1 MRTALE
7 MIIRRWEIR
16 RHMDDLFT
24 VILAGGSGTRFW
36 PASRKARPKQLLP
49 IGRDPDQSLIAA
61 TVRRIEALCP
71 PERTL
76 IATGAHLL
84 QPTRRALS
92 WLPESSF
99 LGEPIP
105 KNTAPCIAWASA
117 IARRRNPNALVM
129 VLPSDHHISDV
140 SAFHDALSQALLS
153 AVVGP
158 ITTIGILP
166 SRPDTGYGY
175 IEAGEDFGA
184 GLMRVVRFVEK
195 PTLERAEEYVA
206 GGRHF
211 WNAGMFFF
219 RASVMLEAIEE
230 HAPEIAAGVARIEA
244 AAGRGADA
252 EAAETARAFDEMP
265 AISIDY
271 AVMEKVTPM
280 NVVVS
285 SFGWSDLGSWES
297 AWELADKDA
306 DGNAAPP
313 GAVLVESRNNLVRD
327 LSSHAR
333 SKRVAL
339 VGVEDL
345 CVVETDDALLVI
357 PRARSQDVRHV
368 VAELGKRG
376 EDEWL

>member
-1 MRTALE
+1 
-7 MIIRRWEIR
+7 
-16 RHMDDLFT
+16 MDDLFA

-36 PASRKARPKQLLP
+36 PASRKARPKQLLS
-49 IGRDPDQSLIAA
+49 IGRDAEQSLIAA

-84 QPTRRALS
+84 EATKKALP

-99 LGEPIP
+99 LGEPIAR
-105 KNTAPCIAWASA
+105 NTAPCIAWASA

-129 VLPSDHHISDV
+129 VLPSDHDIGNV
-140 SAFHDALSQALLS
+140 TAFHDALSQALLS
-153 AVVGP
+153 AVQGP
-158 ITTIGILP
+158 ITTIGIEP
-166 SRPDTGYGY
+166 TRPETGYGY

-195 PTLERAEEYVA
+195 PTRELAEEYLA

-219 RASVMLEAIEE
+219 RASVMLDEIEK
-230 HAPEIAAGVARIEA
+230 HAPEIAAGVGRIEA
-244 AAGRGADA
+244 AAERGAEA
-252 EAAETARAFDEMP
+252 EAAETAGAFAEMP
-265 AISIDY
+265 GISIDY
-271 AVMEKVTPM
+271 AVMEKLAAM

-297 AWELADKDA
+297 AWELSDKDA
-306 DGNAAPP
+306 AGNAAPAS
-313 GAVLVESRNNLVRD
+313 AVLVDAKNNLVRD
-327 LSSHAR
+327 LSSHA
-333 SKRVAL
+333 SAKRVAL

-345 CVVETDDALLVI
+345 CVIETDDALLVI
-357 PRARSQDVRHV
+357 PRSRSQDVRHV
-368 VAELGKRG
+368 VSQLAERG